1 MFSASFKLFELIKL
15 NIVKL
20 TRIDVL
26 TGAVGTL
33 NVRDARAGSQ
43 KDEARSQSADF
54 CDIHDLFLFS
64 TDNISRGRVLWQC
77 SQLSTSA

>member
-1 MFSASFKLFELIKL
+1 MLA
-15 NIVKL
+15 N
-20 TRIDVL
+20 
-26 TGAVGTL
+26 AVGTI
-33 NVRDARAGSQ
+33 NVRHARAVSH

-77 SQLSTSA
+77 YQLSTSA

>member
-1 MFSASFKLFELIKL
+1 MLA
-15 NIVKL
+15 N
-20 TRIDVL
+20 
-26 TGAVGTL
+26 AVGTI
-33 NVRDARAGSQ
+33 NVRHARAGSE